1 MAMTKEEV
9 QKKQLALSSKVYSLS
24 TGTLLINMRYMAKA
38 ISRLR
43 AVPYEGSYRCDGR
56 TLSYD
61 PMHLL
66 ERYRQNERLPV
77 HDQLHMLLHCVFRHW
92 HTGDGLDR
100 ARWNAACDIVTEAA
114 IMRIAADFCGND
126 KIAEKSAAILELS
139 LKVKPFTAEKLYAYF
154 CSEELSEQDAEEY
167 IRVFG
172 VDDHSGWYRDP
183 PKAPEDEEPPHIS
196 PKIVENDKDKQPEP
210 EDSDDG
216 SDSGD
221 TEQQEGDGGE
231 PPQGGDT
238 PPEEQPD
245 RSLEEYLENERQRQ
259 QQELDDQ
266 WKQLSKEIQSE
277 LENFGKNHGDESQY
291 LVQLLEHL
299 NRERYDYAAFLKR
312 FAVSGEVMRADLD
325 AFEPGFYSYG
335 LSLYGNVALIEP
347 PEYKETQLVRD
358 FVIAIDTSGSVRGD
372 LVQAFMQ
379 KTYNILKSTES
390 FFTKVNIFIIQCDT
404 EVREAVQISGQSE
417 LDNYIAKMELKGL
430 GGTDFR
436 PVFQYVD
443 DLRAK
448 GILSGLKGLVYFT
461 DGRGVFPENKP
472 PYDAVFAFIGE
483 PPETVPP
490 WAVKLMLERE
500 DIVDGER

>member
-1 MAMTKEEV
+1 MTMTKEEIH
-9 QKKQLALSSKVYSLS
+9 KKQLALSSKIYSLS
-24 TGTLLINMRYMAKA
+24 SGTLLINMRYMAKA

-56 TLSYD
+56 TISFD
-61 PMHLL
+61 PAHLL

-92 HTGDGLDR
+92 HTGEGLDR
-100 ARWNAACDIVTEAA
+100 ARWSAACDIVTEAA
-114 IMRIAADFCGND
+114 VMRIASGFCGND
-126 KIAEKSAAILELS
+126 RIAEKSAAILELS
-139 LKVKPFTAEKLYAYF
+139 VRVRPFTAEKLYAYF
-154 CSEELSEQDAEEY
+154 CSVDLPEEKAEEY
-167 IRVFG
+167 MQVFG
-172 VDDHSGWYRDP
+172 VDDHSGWYKDP
-183 PKAPEDEEPPHIS
+183 PKVPEDEEPPHIS
-196 PKIVENDKDKQPEP
+196 PEIVENDKDKQPEP
-210 EDSDDG
+210 DDDDSRDGDSPDQQEEEEQQPPQGEDSPDDG
-216 SDSGD
+216 SD
-221 TEQQEGDGGE
+221 Q
-231 PPQGGDT
+231 
-238 PPEEQPD
+238 
-245 RSLEEYLENERQRQ
+245 SLQDYLEQERSQ
-259 QQELDDQ
+259 QQKELDDQ

-277 LENFGKNHGDESQY
+277 LENFGREHGEDSQY

-299 NRERYDYAAFLKR
+299 NRERYDYGAFLKR

-325 AFEPGFYSYG
+325 SFEPGFYCYG

-372 LVQAFMQ
+372 LVQTFMQ

-404 EVREAVQISGQSE
+404 EVREAVQISCQAD

-443 DLRAK
+443 RLRK
-448 GILSGLKGLVYFT
+448 NGVLTRLKGMVYFT
-461 DGRGVFPENKP
+461 DGRGSFPENKP
-472 PYDAVFAFIGE
+472 PYDAAFAFIGQ
-483 PPETVPP
+483 PPEKVPP
-490 WAVKLMLERE
+490 WAVKLVLERE
-500 DIVDGER
+500 DIIDVQ